1 MATAEIR
8 NEDWVGRELGGYT
21 ATGIAFIGVD
31 LSEITTDTATFE
43 DCTFRDVRFNVSHH
57 SRSGFL
63 NCTFAGCNFFETTFT
78 GCKLVGSSFN
88 RCKLDLLKISDGD
101 WSFVGLAGADLRT
114 ATIDGARMREADLT
128 RACCD
133 GAELRNVDLSG
144 ASVQGATFAAADL
157 RGSDLSAFDPVATE
171 LPGAIVD
178 WEQAIVLVTALGLDV
193 RPG

>member
-1 MATAEIR
+1 VAGAELR
-8 NEDWVGRELGGYT
+8 NEDWVGRELGAYA
-21 ATGIAFIGVD
+21 ATGVAFIGVD
-31 LSEITTDTATFE
+31 LSEITTDAATFE
-43 DCTFRDVRFNVSHH
+43 GCTFRDVRFNVSQHA
-57 SRSGFL
+57 RSAFL

-114 ATIDGARMREADLT
+114 ATIEGVRMREADLT
-128 RACCD
+128 RARFD

-144 ASVQGATFAAADL
+144 AAVQGATFAGTDL

-171 LPGAIVD
+171 LAGAIVD
-178 WEQAIVLVTALGLDV
+178 WEQAIVLATALGLDV